1 MKTATAILSIFLSLS
16 LLAGCR
22 SSQVPATNPN
32 PNPSTTTQP
41 AKATTDPA
49 LKDCEAIS
57 DPAQAEDCRL
67 WKGVAQAKK
76 KSHANNVVKHSPG
89 SIQQP

>member
-1 MKTATAILSIFLSLS
+1 MKTPALILSVSLSLS
-16 LLAGCR
+16 LLTGCR
-22 SSQVPATNPN
+22 TPQVPSTNP
-32 PNPSTTTQP
+32 SASITTQP

>member
-1 MKTATAILSIFLSLS
+1 MKTATAILSISLSLS

-32 PNPSTTTQP
+32 PSTTTQP
-41 AKATTDPA
+41 TKATTDPA

>member
-1 MKTATAILSIFLSLS
+1 MKTATATLSISLSLS
-16 LLAGCR
+16 LLMGCR
-22 SSQVPATNPN
+22 TTQVPATNPN
-32 PNPSTTTQP
+32 ASTTIQP
-41 AKATTDPA
+41 TKATNDPA

>member
-1 MKTATAILSIFLSLS
+1 MKTATAILSVSLSLS
-16 LLAGCR
+16 LLTGCR
-22 SSQVPATNPN
+22 TPQVPATNPN
-32 PNPSTTTQP
+32 ASTNPQP

>member
-1 MKTATAILSIFLSLS
+1 MKTATAILSISLSLS

-22 SSQVPATNPN
+22 SSQVPAAN